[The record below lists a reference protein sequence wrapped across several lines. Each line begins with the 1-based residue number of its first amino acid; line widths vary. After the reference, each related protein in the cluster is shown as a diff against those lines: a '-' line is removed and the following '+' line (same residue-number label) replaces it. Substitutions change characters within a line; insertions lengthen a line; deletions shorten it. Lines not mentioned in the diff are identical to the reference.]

1 MNKNKFLTKL
11 NIDIKDYNNEL
22 EKILENKL
30 FSFDVK
36 NLLLSMLYKIENAYK
51 DYETVKVETLS
62 KKEYMENLL
71 RIIDEKVLKIFLV
84 KPRTNEAKELEA
96 KNITYKVDK
105 NNGEIVCFQNE
116 MAMLAA
122 LLELDESDTEFNIAY
137 EYVKEPVNKMIN
149 QGKLD
154 SELEVIRDFN
164 GWSWNIETREIKDIE
179 YNFLYQNLILSD
191 GINFKDKDKQFFE
204 VIMNNAIRKY
214 ISFESNKEYKE
225 QLEKTRNIKQ
235 ERLQLIEDKKEFLN
249 TITEEKKN
257 YTKQIERIDK
267 IINDNEL
274 LKKEYYARNEKLPNK
289 EKIFSVSYLVGI
301 LDKERVELLE
311 KINEANKMILPKEFI
326 EQKQK
331 IKNETEFLNTI
342 LEKIKKEDII
352 EICEKFLAKAKLKI
366 EKINEEN
373 KNELTKLIYK
383 IRYYR
388 YIPINGNECIKDIKE
403 LDEIFEKLIKQII
416 KKAQKIKL
424 WDIFSEDF
432 DLTYKILEEIFDIK
446 IINLKTINL
455 GFKYEN
461 KVLYIEYYDD
471 TVIESTKKIDIDNV
485 RIKKKVKLFI

>member
-1 MNKNKFLTKL
+1 MNKNKFLAKL

-30 FSFDVK
+30 FSYDVK

-62 KKEYMENLL
+62 KKEYMEKLL
-71 RIIDEKVLKIFLV
+71 RIIKEKVLKIFLV
-84 KPRTNEAKELEA
+84 KPRTNEAKELEE

-116 MAMLAA
+116 MAILTA

-149 QGKLD
+149 QGQLD
-154 SELEVIRDFN
+154 SMLEVIRDFN

-204 VIMNNAIRKY
+204 VIMKNAIRKY
-214 ISFESNKEYKE
+214 ISLESNKEYKE
-225 QLEKTRNIKQ
+225 QVEETRHIKQ
-235 ERLQLIEDKKEFLN
+235 ERLKLLEDKKEFLN

-257 YTKQIERIDK
+257 YTKQIEKIDK

-311 KINEANKMILPKEFI
+311 KINECNKMILPKEFI

-331 IKNETEFLNTI
+331 IKSETEFLSTI
-342 LEKIKKEDII
+342 LEEIKKEDII

-432 DLTYKILEEIFDIK
+432 DLTYKILEEIFDTK
-446 IINLKTINL
+446 IINLETINL
-455 GFKYEN
+455 SFKYEN